1 MTMHRTRSLQRTAR
15 PPFCRFVAEWPAAAE
30 LRVMRNLILLLPLLL
45 AGCTQP
51 KRIGFWSGLAVAAY
65 LILYFSSVQPVL
77 FKRAGPA
84 IPIPSYAWPSD
95 GEFIH
100 AVFAPAHLIDAAF
113 LRRGYWAPKETSPNP
128 AAAL

>member
-1 MTMHRTRSLQRTAR
+1 MTRMKSHA
-15 PPFCRFVAEWPAAAE
+15 
-30 LRVMRNLILLLPLLL
+30 
-45 AGCTQP
+45 
-51 KRIGFWSGLAVAAY
+51 KRIVFWSGLTVAAY
-65 LILYFSSVQPVL
+65 LVLYFSTVQPFL

-84 IPIPSYAWPSD
+84 TPIPSYAWPSD

-128 AAAL
+128 AAAMDGWSPVLFAFLAHLPTPGEPR